1 MGSSDR
7 VDLVALKKPIPLPS
21 CDQMEFFYLTA
32 FLLMELLIILVFVR
46 YFLNWWIFV
55 MQWLWELPLHLA

>member
-7 VDLVALKKPIPLPS
+7 VDLVALKPIPLPS
-21 CDQMEFFYLTA
+21 CSLMEFLYLSA
-32 FLLMELLIILVFVR
+32 FLLMELLILLVFVR
-46 YFLNWWIFV
+46 YSLNWWIFV